1 MRGRPAIGQAEG
13 LRRDELDEWQ
23 RFTPAWHAGFAAL
36 VLLTAVLIAVDDELA
51 AGRRMVAFALLAAL
65 AGWYVLRSPRGLR
78 RDGGRYVAVAA
89 PLSVALFAA
98 APVGPMML
106 FAIYPHIWRTLS
118 VRRAIPATAMVVAG
132 VVAVTIA
139 RDGVSGSSL
148 AGIGL
153 TAAVSLVIAVPLG
166 LWITR
171 IIGQSRQ
178 RADLI
183 AQLAAARAE
192 LAEMSHA
199 AGVLAE
205 RERIAGDIHD
215 TLAQGFT
222 SVLLLLQAVE
232 SSLDTDPGAAR
243 RHLDR
248 VRQTAQENLAELR
261 ALVAAL
267 TPPDLTRTSL
277 PEALSRLVDRSNA
290 VLEPSNAALE
300 ASPHAVLSV
309 TGTPRG
315 LPAEHEVALL
325 RAAQE
330 ALTNARR
337 HAGASRVEVSLTY
350 APDGVSLEVRD
361 DGRGFDP
368 GLSPVGYG
376 LAGMRTRANRI
387 GGAVSVRATPG
398 AGVAVQFEVPS

>member
-51 AGRRMVAFALLAAL
+51 AGRRIVAFALLAAL
-65 AGWYVLRSPRGLR
+65 AGWYALRSPRGLR

-98 APVGPMML
+98 APVGAMML
-106 FAIYPHIWRTLS
+106 FAIYPHIWRTLP

-178 RADLI
+178 RACLI

-232 SSLDTDPGAAR
+232 SSLDTDPAAAR

-277 PEALSRLVDRSNA
+277 PEALRRLVERSNA
-290 VLEPSNAALE
+290 VIE

-350 APDGVSLEVRD
+350 APDGVNLEVRD

>member
-1 MRGRPAIGQAEG
+1 MRAWSLIGQAES
-13 LRRDELDEWQ
+13 LRPDGLDEWK
-23 RFTPAWHAGFAAL
+23 RFAPAWHAAFAGLA
-36 VLLTAVLIAVDDELA
+36 LLTAVLIAVDGGLGTTRRY
-51 AGRRMVAFALLAAL
+51 AGCALVAAL
-65 AGWYVLRSPRGLR
+65 AGWYALRGARGLR
-78 RDGGRYVAVAA
+78 RAGAGYVAIAA
-89 PLSVALFAA
+89 PLSIALFAA
-98 APVGPMML
+98 APIGAVML
-106 FAIYPHIWRTLS
+106 FALYPHIWLMLP
-118 VRRAIPATAMVVAG
+118 VRRAIPATAVVVAG

-139 RDGVSGSSL
+139 RDGLDSSAL
-148 AGIGL
+148 AGAGVL
-153 TAAVSLVIAVPLG
+153 AAVSLMLAVLLG
-166 LWITR
+166 LWIGR
-171 IIGQSRQ
+171 IIRQSRQ

-183 AQLAAARAE
+183 GQLAAARAE
-192 LAEMSHA
+192 LAEVSHA

-205 RERIAGDIHD
+205 RERLAGEIHD

-232 SSLDTDPGAAR
+232 SSLVDDPATAR

-267 TPPDLTRTSL
+267 TPPDLTSTSL
-277 PEALSRLVDRSNA
+277 PQALRRIVERSNA
-290 VLEPSNAALE
+290 APEPSPQAALT
-300 ASPHAVLSV
+300 V

-315 LPAEHEVALL
+315 LPPEHEVALL

-337 HAGASRVEVSLTY
+337 HSDASRVEVSLAY
-350 APDGVSLEVRD
+350 AAAAVSLEVRD

-368 GLSPVGYG
+368 RLPRDGYG
-376 LAGMRTRANRI
+376 LAGMRTRAERI
-387 GGAVSVRATPG
+387 GAAVSVQATPG